1 MSRRTRTGSHSAT
14 RKTPF
19 ALADDAKAARKR
31 EAGAPAP
38 APPVAAPPPA
48 LEPEPLVAPP
58 VVAPPRPVAPPPPAY
73 ESDADTVAQ
82 DCTAFLRGTASTI
95 FAAGRV
101 KAEPSGGPSRAPS
114 RVKRA
119 RRAAA
124 PGLPPDADAPWQ
136 ASDAYGRA

>member
-48 LEPEPLVAPP
+48 LEPEPVAWPW
-58 VVAPPRPVAPPPPAY
+58 PPRPAPSAQPPPAY